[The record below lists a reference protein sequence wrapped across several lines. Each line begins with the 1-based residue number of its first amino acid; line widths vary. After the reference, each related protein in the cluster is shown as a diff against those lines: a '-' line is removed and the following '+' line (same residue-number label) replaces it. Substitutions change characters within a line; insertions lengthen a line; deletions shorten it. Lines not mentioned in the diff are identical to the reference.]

1 MKNSL
6 AFVSLAASLLLSSC
20 VTTTKTARTAATS
33 SSVNNVTVADLRVT
47 DHRITYTMTPSKEI
61 QRGGLANVKQA
72 AIQEALT
79 QNGNA
84 DLMVEPEFVL
94 HIKKKFPFG
103 TEVSSITVSGRPA
116 YYENFRT
123 LNDSVWGTPGF
134 YGQSSRS
141 ATTTAGYRKFGL
153 RASAGA
159 LLGKLGIGRHT
170 ADYGDTSLGISN
182 TSSDISNTDD
192 GSTRRT
198 GLGFVVNAIGGY
210 QRLHSTFD
218 GPGWKHVDDYKS
230 DGAGFLGA
238 LGTIGLQTSPKW
250 FFGIGSGYMYGWD
263 TKTHIV
269 PVFGQVRYYFSK
281 RNSSL
286 FLDYKMG
293 GSTEVSSEDLK
304 GGLFIGSAI
313 GYGTGAFEIAVQF
326 LNQQFKDRYNSD
338 WKHNSP
344 HVGLAIGLKL

>member
-6 AFVSLAASLLLSSC
+6 AFVSLAAAMLLTSC
-20 VTTTKTARTAATS
+20 VTTTKTARMAATS
-33 SSVNNVTVADLRVT
+33 SSVNNATVADLRVT

-72 AIQEALT
+72 VIQEALT
-79 QNGNA
+79 KNGNA
-84 DLMVEPEFVL
+84 DLMVEPEFV
-94 HIKKKFPFG
+94 ISMKRKFLFG

-123 LNDSVWGTPGF
+123 LNDSVWSTPGF
-134 YGQSSRS
+134 YGRS
-141 ATTTAGYRKFGL
+141 GNGRPAMAGGRKVRLASTAG
-153 RASAGA
+153 S
-159 LLGKLGIGRHT
+159 LLGKLGIGKRS
-170 ADYGDTSLGISN
+170 ASSNDKPAGSSAFNDNDYSM
-182 TSSDISNTDD
+182 
-192 GSTRRT
+192 RRT
-198 GLGFVVNAIGGY
+198 GLGLVVNALGGY
-210 QRLHSTFD
+210 QRMHSTFD
-218 GPGWKHVDDYKS
+218 GPSWKHVDDYKS

-263 TKTHIV
+263 TDTHIV

-293 GSTEVSSEDLK
+293 ASTEVSDEDLN

-326 LNQQFKDRYNSD
+326 INQEFKDRYDSD

-344 HVGLAIGLKL
+344 HVGLAIGFKL